1 MRPIDAD
8 AFFENLTGYA
18 APEMVW
24 DAGDIEHKLDEMP
37 TLTLDDLRPKG
48 EWIGDGYDDIP
59 CTCSH
64 CGGEAHY
71 TRTFQEQFDYD
82 WEENLVSIGY
92 EEIRDYIRSEYC
104 PHCGAKMG
112 DGK

>member
-37 TLTLDDLRPKG
+37 TIAIDDPRPKG
-48 EWIGDGYDDIP
+48 EWIEKMDGFWKKKILI
-59 CTCSH
+59 CSA
-64 CGGEAHY
+64 CG
-71 TRTFQEQFDYD
+71 TR
-82 WEENLVSIGY
+82 NALGY
-92 EEIRDYIRSEYC
+92 AFNYC
-104 PHCGAKMG
+104 PNCGAKMEAANET
-112 DGK
+112 